1 LTINIDRIIIA
12 SMSNEGTRKPN
23 KRNIPVPRLQ
33 EKFIEL
39 CWKWMGQN
47 RADKLRFSK
56 YVSLPHS
63 RISELLLGT
72 RVLTM
77 YYVGVFVRKGVM
89 SVAEIYDNDPKS
101 PEEREAWEI
110 LKQNEDTDLQRNMLL
125 ALDPNGTLTRE
136 AAIQFFKTHQRKNS
150 NIVKVEPKE

>member
-1 LTINIDRIIIA
+1 
-12 SMSNEGTRKPN
+12 
-23 KRNIPVPRLQ
+23 
-33 EKFIEL
+33 
-39 CWKWMGQN
+39 
-47 RADKLRFSK
+47 
-56 YVSLPHS
+56 
-63 RISELLLGT
+63 
-72 RVLTM
+72 
-77 YYVGVFVRKGVM
+77 M